1 MPKYPVGYLR
11 VESVRHESVRAD
23 SRKRLNSSS
32 QLGPR
37 SQIPVVHVLA
47 HIPVCRNGRARGRM
61 SDRPSSTRS
70 QSHPR
75 CLGPP
80 LARLR
85 GGRGAT
91 VDRGPGPA
99 ARSGAG
105 PPRERETVSGRLVV
119 DSSKVRT
126 MGERA
131 EPQRQLRN
139 RPGGRPAT
147 GATSSTAP
155 GAPARPARRHGV
167 SDSVS
172 DVSRDRG
179 GLRRPSL
186 AQERAESGPS
196 SHDETARSRT
206 AAERRRRSFRS
217 GNHMVYSINTL
228 SCTGPPRACVSCTVS
243 ATTVGVAH
251 ALYGGANVATVD

>member
-1 MPKYPVGYLR
+1 MF
-11 VESVRHESVRAD
+11 
-23 SRKRLNSSS
+23 
-32 QLGPR
+32 
-37 SQIPVVHVLA
+37 A

-105 PPRERETVSGRLVV
+105 PPRERETVSGRLDCRLVESPN
-119 DSSKVRT
+119 DGRT
-126 MGERA
+126 RRTA
-131 EPQRQLRN
+131 TAIARN
-139 RPGGRPAT
+139 RPGGRPGT

-167 SDSVS
+167 SD
-172 DVSRDRG
+172 VSRDRG

-186 AQERAESGPS
+186 AQERAESRDATDSARSQPPTC
-196 SHDETARSRT
+196 DETARSRT
-206 AAERRRRSFRS
+206 AAERRRR
-217 GNHMVYSINTL
+217 
-228 SCTGPPRACVSCTVS
+228 
-243 ATTVGVAH
+243 
-251 ALYGGANVATVD
+251 

>member
-32 QLGPR
+32 QLGTQKPDPSPAQSSMFSPT
-37 SQIPVVHVLA
+37 SQCAGTVARVVA
-47 HIPVCRNGRARGRM
+47 CRTGRRRRARSRTPGAWARL
-61 SDRPSSTRS
+61 SRASAAAAAPPSTVVR
-70 QSHPR
+70 
-75 CLGPP
+75 
-80 LARLR
+80 ARALR
-85 GGRGAT
+85 GGSAAGTR
-91 VDRGPGPA
+91 DRVGST
-99 ARSGAG
+99 RC
-105 PPRERETVSGRLVV
+105 RLVE
-119 DSSKVRT
+119 SPEI
-126 MGERA
+126 GERA

-206 AAERRRRSFRS
+206 AAERRRR
-217 GNHMVYSINTL
+217 Y
-228 SCTGPPRACVSCTVS
+228 
-243 ATTVGVAH
+243 
-251 ALYGGANVATVD
+251 